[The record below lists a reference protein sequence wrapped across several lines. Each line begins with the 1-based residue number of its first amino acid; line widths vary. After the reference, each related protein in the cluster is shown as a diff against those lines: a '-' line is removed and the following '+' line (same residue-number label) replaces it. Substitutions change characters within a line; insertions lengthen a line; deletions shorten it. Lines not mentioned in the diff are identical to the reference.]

1 MEDRPDPAEA
11 GMMSE
16 QAHVHWIADLLTDL
30 RFGWR
35 MLRRS
40 PGFSF
45 AAILTLALGIG
56 ANTAMFSV
64 ADGLLLR
71 PAPFDHSELLYW
83 IYDVNSTLRLSIDDK
98 VSPSPGN
105 FAEWRRQS
113 QAFDHLVAWRNWFF
127 SVAGTSGHDLVAEQV
142 RGVTVS
148 PGFFDM
154 LGVRAAIGRTF
165 RADEEEPGR
174 EGVVVLTDGFWQR
187 HFGGDPSIVGQSALV
202 DGRPRTV
209 IGVLPKDFY
218 FLWRDSGIFL
228 PMAVDGDFQSQRATH
243 SIVVL
248 GRLAPGIKRSEAQSE
263 LERIARTLGR
273 DYPATNEGWS
283 AALLPVFPLNK
294 NLRPALLMLLGA
306 VGCVLLI
313 ACINVGNLLLVRA
326 GIRQREMAV
335 RTALG
340 ASRGRLI
347 RQMLAES
354 GLLAVIGGCIGVPL
368 AAAMLRAL
376 WPFIPEVQIASP
388 PSILMIDIRVLGVTL
403 AATLVTTILLGLLP
417 ALQTRGTEQL
427 RTSGDSR
434 RRTMAGTALL
444 TIEVALSLVL
454 LVGATLLL
462 RSLWNLQRVDPG
474 FRADRLTTMQVWL
487 PQARYQDADSVSRF
501 YQEVLRRV
509 QEVREVSAAAVVNT
523 RPFLG
528 WSLGARFQIPGQ
540 ASRGADDPIVDF
552 RVISPGYLDALRAPL
567 MRGRGFEDRDGPNA
581 LPVALIN
588 STMARRFWPT
598 EDPIGQAVHL
608 RFLGSVATAPWWPE
622 HTADAYTIVG
632 VAGDIKESR
641 LGDPVRPVVYLSY
654 VQTPSRYTHLLIRT
668 KGTPL
673 NVLDAVQRQLRAVD
687 PNLGVYDVVSMESVL
702 DQAVASPRLNSI
714 LLSAFAVT
722 ALMLSAVGVYAVTSY
737 VVARRTREFA
747 VRLAIG
753 APPSTIF
760 RIVTRDG
767 ATVAF
772 GGIAI
777 GIGGALLLARALAS
791 LVFGVAPTDR
801 DTLVVSAGVVFAV
814 AMLACWRPAWRAT
827 RVDPMTV
834 LRAE

>member
-1 MEDRPDPAEA
+1 MAE
-11 GMMSE
+11 
-16 QAHVHWIADLLTDL
+16 QIHVLWIADLLTDL

-40 PGFSF
+40 PGFAL

-71 PAPFDHSELLYW
+71 PPPFDHSERLYW

-98 VSPSPGN
+98 VPPSPGN
-105 FAEWRRQS
+105 FVQWRRQS
-113 QAFDHLVAWRNWFF
+113 RAFDYLIAWRNWFF
-127 SVAGTSGHDLVAEQV
+127 SVAGASGHDVYAEQV

-187 HFGGDPSIVGQSALV
+187 HFGGDPAIVGQSALV
-202 DGRPRTV
+202 DGRPLTV

-218 FLWRDSGIFL
+218 FLWRDSAIFM
-228 PMAVDGDFQSQRATH
+228 PMTVDGDFQSQRATH

-248 GRLAPGIKRSEAQSE
+248 GRLAPGIRRSEAQSE
-263 LERIARTLGR
+263 LERVARTLGR
-273 DYPATNEGWS
+273 AYPTTNDGWS

-326 GIRQREMAV
+326 GARQREMTV

-354 GLLAVIGGCIGVPL
+354 GLLAVIGGVIGVPL

-388 PSILMIDIRVLGVTL
+388 LVVTIDIRVLSVTL
-403 AATLVTTILLGLLP
+403 AATLVTTILLGTLP
-417 ALQTRGTEQL
+417 ALQASGTEMQL
-427 RTSGDSR
+427 RTSGDSHR
-434 RRTMAGTALL
+434 GAMAGTALL

-487 PQARYQDADSVSRF
+487 PQARYQDAASVSRF
-501 YQEVLRRV
+501 YLEVLRRV
-509 QEVREVSAAAVVNT
+509 QELREVSVAAVVNT

-528 WSLGARFQIPGQ
+528 WSLGARLQIPGQ

-552 RVISPGYLDALRAPL
+552 RVVSPGYLDALRAPL
-567 MRGRGFEDRDGPNA
+567 MRGRSFDGGDGPDA

-598 EDPIGQAVHL
+598 EDPIGQAVRL
-608 RFLGSVATAPWWPE
+608 RFLGSTASAPWWPE

-632 VAGDIKESR
+632 VVGDIKESR
-641 LGDPVRPVVYLSY
+641 LGDQVRPVVYLSY
-654 VQTPSRYTHLLIRT
+654 VQAPSRYAHLLIRT

-673 NVLDAVQRQLRAVD
+673 NVLKAVQRQLRAVD
-687 PNLGVYDVVSMESVL
+687 PDLGVYDVLSMESVL

-714 LLSAFAVT
+714 LLWVFAVT
-722 ALMLSAVGVYAVTSY
+722 ALMLSAVGVYGVTSY
-737 VVARRTREFA
+737 VVTRRTREFA
-747 VRLAIG
+747 IRLAIG

-760 RIVTRDG
+760 RTVTRDG
-767 ATVAF
+767 ATVALV
-772 GGIAI
+772 GVAI
-777 GIGGALLLARALAS
+777 GVGGALLLARTLAS
-791 LVFGVAPTDR
+791 LVFGVAATDR
-801 DTLVVSAGVVFAV
+801 VTLIVSAGVVFAV